1 MGAAS
6 LLAEP
11 ESTAEQDEAE
21 ARRTCLGVRAGR
33 RTGVENSQTRRVR
46 AVPADQGL
54 HRERLKVQSAQG
66 SVGLATTQRGCAV
79 SHGHSCPAA
88 LLTSYHLQP

>member
-54 HRERLKVQSAQG
+54 HCEHLKFQSAQG
-66 SVGLATTQRGCAV
+66 SMGLATTQ
-79 SHGHSCPAA
+79 
-88 LLTSYHLQP
+88 